1 VAFHYGTNVTWNVKP
16 RAAGTRS
23 PIPYTPAHKMK
34 YKKKSLLHSPGKP
47 AAAMKRVAST
57 GGSVIP
63 VTQWDLTLASQEVR
77 SRRTKISII
86 KVIIT

>member
-1 VAFHYGTNVTWNVKP
+1 LSSWHAFSNSIHTSTQ
-16 RAAGTRS
+16 
-23 PIPYTPAHKMK
+23 MK